1 MTNDRP
7 GRAKQLLRHLHILDA
22 PIDLPSDADVDELVP
37 RRARGAMLFDFYTP
51 DAVREALERYGITAK
66 LAERGWTAPVV
77 ELETAEA
84 DRQVVRVLADR
95 ARGGVLLGEAIL
107 RVGPFETAAP
117 FAEELHGER
126 FSMLFIQWLRLQDPS
141 RRFSRERPALPGQD
155 HPGLGAGREVVKMF
169 LGMAE
174 RLALAGIVSCPE
186 FAHNAVLYEAV
197 FRFFDPAA
205 QGRFEALMAASTQWT
220 LAELTWGVESG
231 CVLDEAT
238 GESVA
243 WSREEMI
250 CPTSRLL
257 REYLASADYRGR
269 ADEARRTCRFRFDRE
284 RYTTLAPLR
293 PDGSPR

>member
-1 MTNDRP
+1 MTDDRQS
-7 GRAKQLLRHLHILDA
+7 RAKHLLRHLRILDA
-22 PIDLPSDADVDELVP
+22 PIELPTDVDVEDLVS
-37 RRARGAMLFDFYTP
+37 RRGRGAMLFDFYTP

-66 LAERGWTAPVV
+66 LAERGWAAPVV

-84 DRQVVRVLADR
+84 DRQIVRVLADR

-107 RVGPFETAAP
+107 RVGPFETDAP
-117 FAEELHGER
+117 FAKGLRGER
-126 FSMLFIQWLRLQDPS
+126 FPMLFIQWLRLQDPS
-141 RRFSRERPALPGQD
+141 RRYSRERPALPGQD
-155 HPGLGAGREVVKMF
+155 HPGLGVGREVVKMF

-174 RLALAGIVSCPE
+174 RLKLGGIVSCPE

-205 QGRFEALMAASTQWT
+205 QGRFEALMAAATQWT

-231 CVLDEAT
+231 CVIDEAT

-257 REYLASADYRGR
+257 REHLASADYRGR

-284 RYTTLAPLR
+284 RYTALAPLR